1 MPISRRGLIAA
12 TALSALVPRHVWP
25 RTPQAASAEPGRVT
39 LSLTDAR
46 FTGDFDQMLDR
57 RRVRVVVP
65 VSQTLC
71 FVEQFIT

>member
-1 MPISRRGLIAA
+1 MPISRRSLIAA
-12 TALSALVPRHVWP
+12 TALSALTPPHVWP
-25 RTPQAASAEPGRVT
+25 RTSQAAPAEPGRVT